1 MKFVSHYSESGQR
14 IQGLDLYRYS
24 IRDD

>member
-1 MKFVSHYSESGQR
+1 MKLVSHYSESGQR

-24 IRDD
+24 IRDN